1 VTGGLGG
8 TVFETLCQVL
18 LGHNPMHLKR
28 HAARVIRGG

>member
-18 LGHNPMHLKR
+18 LGYNPMPLKR
-28 HAARVIRGG
+28 HAALVIRSG